1 MDNLK
6 EQILEY
12 TEQVIVAYQSRIDN
26 KIDSDALRK
35 VLEEYPEKIVKA
47 FKANNFVQLQAG
59 EDGLLE
65 YPEEYIDVKNETVD
79 IFKALKA
86 QKALDDKRIE
96 QINSTDK
103 IEIFIDGKKTV
114 FVREDER
121 GCKQ

>member
-121 GCKQ
+121 GK

>member
-103 IEIFIDGKKTV
+103 IEIFIDGKTS
-114 FVREDER
+114 RTPP
-121 GCKQ
+121 